1 MLRGRRLGLVA
12 VSLAVAGALLLWPAV
27 AVNAHTQ
34 RSSSAQQFSPAT
46 QRALRS
52 IVATGLGAAG
62 NPGGAVGVWVDG
74 RGSYV
79 HAFGVGNAKTGSPFR
94 IDDHVRIASITKSF
108 TATAVLQLIDQQ
120 RLRLDDT
127 LGTFVSGIPNGNRIT
142 VAQLLDMTAG
152 IYDYTGDP
160 GFVRAYTKTPNLRL
174 TPRDVITIIRRHTPL
189 FAPGTATVYDNSNYY
204 LLGLIVQ
211 KVTGRTL
218 GEVIRSQII
227 EPLGLKETSYPRSA
241 AMPSP
246 FSRGYLVGD
255 GHLRD
260 VTGSSPDISEGA
272 GAMISTLHDLRI
284 WARAL
289 ATGKLLSPALQRLQL
304 HTRVIARSPKITARY
319 GMGITDVNGFI
330 GHDGAILGY
339 GSVIFYLP
347 SRRATIVVLGN
358 NNDLVSTVPALIAL
372 GIGAYLFPGQFP
384 HGF

>member
-1 MLRGRRLGLVA
+1 
-12 VSLAVAGALLLWPAV
+12 
-27 AVNAHTQ
+27 
-34 RSSSAQQFSPAT
+34 
-46 QRALRS
+46 
-52 IVATGLGAAG
+52 
-62 NPGGAVGVWVDG
+62 
-74 RGSYV
+74 
-79 HAFGVGNAKTGSPFR
+79 
-94 IDDHVRIASITKSF
+94 
-108 TATAVLQLIDQQ
+108 
-120 RLRLDDT
+120 
-127 LGTFVSGIPNGNRIT
+127 
-142 VAQLLDMTAG
+142 
-152 IYDYTGDP
+152 
-160 GFVRAYTKTPNLRL
+160 
-174 TPRDVITIIRRHTPL
+174 
-189 FAPGTATVYDNSNYY
+189 
-204 LLGLIVQ
+204 
-211 KVTGRTL
+211 
-218 GEVIRSQII
+218 
-227 EPLGLKETSYPRSA
+227 
-241 AMPSP
+241 MPSP